1 MQASSESQKI
11 HRVRGERFETLR
23 TDEVV
28 ARCKEIEINAVAFV
42 RITVDSGAAKSVWLL
57 RRRGVERTRSK
68 HLVKLAAASGGAIR
82 EEGDATLQFV

>member
-1 MQASSESQKI
+1 M
-11 HRVRGERFETLR
+11 
-23 TDEVV
+23 
-28 ARCKEIEINAVAFV
+28 AFV

-82 EEGDATLQFV
+82 EEGDATLEFD